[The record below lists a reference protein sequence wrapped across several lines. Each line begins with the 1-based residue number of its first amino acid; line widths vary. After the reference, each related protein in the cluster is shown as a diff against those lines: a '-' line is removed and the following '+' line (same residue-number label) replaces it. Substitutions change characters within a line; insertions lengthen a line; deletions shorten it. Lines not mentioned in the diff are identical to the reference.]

1 MSVYARYVRHGL
13 SPSESRAGQGDFR
26 RITLDIDENAP
37 LDKLEDMARQ
47 AVPTGYEFIE
57 VKIDKKKED

>member
-13 SPSESRAGQGDFR
+13 SLFESRAGQGDFR
-26 RITLDIDENAP
+26 RITLDVDENTP
-37 LDKLEDMARQ
+37 LNQLEELARQ
-47 AVPTGYEFIE
+47 ASPTGYEFIE